1 MPINN
6 PITSDPEAKEMSQ
19 HPKLEGDIIIPV
31 LFIFFF
37 VVVFKDEVSLWRSG
51 CPGTQICLTVPPD
64 C

>member
-31 LFIFFF
+31 LFIFLLLLFLKTKYPCGDLAVLELRF
-37 VVVFKDEVSLWRSG
+37 A
-51 CPGTQICLTVPPD
+51 
-64 C
+64 